1 MAGIS
6 EVEEDFEGNS
16 SSFWTIPSDDG
27 FRFSNLSASHMS
39 VLGESGP
46 FVAIVLSYWDN
57 VLGPRLQHVW
67 RGTGDTESQVKEV
80 IYHCLCCTYLFSL
93 YTVKL
98 CDLAIVGNVL
108 LLLLLLLLLHCA
120 LFARTKIIKWIISLK
135 RLW

>member
-6 EVEEDFEGNS
+6 EGEEDFEGNS

-80 IYHCLCCTYLFSL
+80 IYHCLCNVHVLLYL

-98 CDLAIVGNVL
+98 CDLAVVGNVL
-108 LLLLLLLLLHCA
+108 LLLLHCA
-120 LFARTKIIKWIISLK
+120 LTKTEIIK
-135 RLW
+135 